1 MRCGVA
7 HRNHGRRNL
16 KITPHEMLK
25 LLGIVVPQE
34 GITINPNDAYLYT
47 QFLRMLGQRMNV
59 EAIPPCELEGLGAGM
74 EGSLGEA
81 GTQWTS
87 DKLDKLRVSLR
98 LIQTRDFGMT
108 VA

>member
-59 EAIPPCELEGLGAGM
+59 EAIPACELEGLGAGM